1 MTTSCRKYVH
11 VSLLTTVS
19 PENGAPCLQVERRNF
34 KTLCRGRKKGS
45 SSSEKK
51 KTCKTILGSEYS
63 MGCKMWGH
71 TCSSTEKFQWL
82 TNMTL
87 LLWAPGPTNGE
98 MTGGYEQRQGRAH
111 WRERRKFKYKIY
123 GVNNGSERRVRDD
136 WWLYILI
143 AICCIQLA
151 PKGIKCTW
159 SIRFFSPRLR
169 MLC

>member
-1 MTTSCRKYVH
+1 MSLYSPQSRQKTGPHVFRWKGGTSKH
-11 VSLLTTVS
+11 SA
-19 PENGAPCLQVERRNF
+19 EEG
-34 KTLCRGRKKGS
+34 KKGAAHQRRRKHVKQSLAVNIQWSVKCGAILVHPQRNS
-45 SSSEKK
+45 S
-51 KTCKTILGSEYS
+51 G
-63 MGCKMWGH
+63 
-71 TCSSTEKFQWL
+71 WL
-82 TNMTL
+82 ANMTL

-98 MTGGYEQRQGRAH
+98 MTGGYEQRQRRAH

-123 GVNNGSERRVRDD
+123 GVNNGSERRRRDD
-136 WWLYILI
+136 WWFYILI